1 MRPLH
6 SRHHSSKPL
15 NASSGSPGDGKALR
29 VVLAE
34 DSVLLRE
41 GLIGLLQRCGHEVV
55 AAVGDAEALRAA
67 VAEHEPD
74 VVVTDVRMPPGF
86 QDEGLHAAVRLR
98 TERPALPVLVLSQY
112 VQRRYAADL
121 LDSGDGTGIG
131 YLLKDRV
138 GQVEEFVGALCE
150 VADGGTVV
158 DPEVVRQLLRRRRD
172 PLERLSPREREVLA
186 LIAEGRSNGAIARE
200 LVVSEA
206 AVGKHIGSIFS
217 KLDLP
222 PADDVH
228 RRVLAV
234 LAYLRA

>member
-1 MRPLH
+1 MRPLL
-6 SRHHSSKPL
+6 PL
-15 NASSGSPGDGKALR
+15 TAGRPLR

-34 DSVLLRE
+34 DGVLLRE
-41 GLIGLLQRCGHEVV
+41 GLIGLLHRCGHEVV
-55 AAVGDAEALRAA
+55 AAVGDAEALI
-67 VAEHEPD
+67 AEAGAHRPD
-74 VVVTDVRMPPGF
+74 IVVTDVRMPPGF

-138 GQVEEFVGALCE
+138 GQIEEFVTALGQ
-150 VADGGTVV
+150 VADGGTVI
-158 DPEVVRQLLRRRRD
+158 DPEVVRQLLRHRRD

-186 LIAEGRSNGAIARE
+186 SMAEGRSNGAIARA

-206 AVGKHIGSIFS
+206 AVGKHIGSIFT

-222 PADDVH
+222 PTDETH

-234 LAYLRA
+234 LAYLRE